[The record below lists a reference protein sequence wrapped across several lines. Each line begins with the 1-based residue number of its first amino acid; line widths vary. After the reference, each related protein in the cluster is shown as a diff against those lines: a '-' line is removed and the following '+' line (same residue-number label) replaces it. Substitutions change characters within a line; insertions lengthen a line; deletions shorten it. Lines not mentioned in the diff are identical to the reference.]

1 MKMHEQLSEQEK
13 RAIGATKKYPPSR
26 EKLSR
31 KDIEELMGVNRYTPQ
46 KSKGN
51 GRVLR

>member
-1 MKMHEQLSEQEK
+1 MKMHEQLSESEK
-13 RAIGATKKYPPSR
+13 RAIGANKKYPPSQ

-46 KSKGN
+46 RAKGN

>member
-1 MKMHEQLSEQEK
+1 MKMHEHLSEQEK
-13 RAIGATKKYPPSR
+13 RAIGANKKYPPSR

-46 KSKGN
+46 KSRGN